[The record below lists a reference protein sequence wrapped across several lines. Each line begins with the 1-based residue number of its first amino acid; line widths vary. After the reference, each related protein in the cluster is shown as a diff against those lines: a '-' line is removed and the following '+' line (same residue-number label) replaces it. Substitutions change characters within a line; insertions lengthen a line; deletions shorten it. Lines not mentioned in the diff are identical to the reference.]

1 MPGGATTVDIRP
13 DGVGVLTL
21 RHKPV
26 NALSQDVC
34 KSAKENL
41 DKLIADPKVKA
52 IVVTGEGKLFSGG
65 ADIVE
70 FGMITMMDPAE
81 AKKIGTSALQSVLN
95 TLDSSPKTT
104 VAALNGDAI
113 RATFMSGG
121 GYRLLASANFGE
133 LVLGCIEADFCNQG
147 LILQH
152 FSRSIRLSFLCT
164 APNSKKLQTL

>member
-81 AKKIGTSALQSVLN
+81 AKKIGTSALQSTMSAANVV
-95 TLDSSPKTT
+95 TLPSAPSILKPVAWAGPPWKPKKHCSL
-104 VAALNGDAI
+104 A
-113 RATFMSGG
+113 R
-121 GYRLLASANFGE
+121 GYRSP
-133 LVLGCIEADFCNQG
+133 
-147 LILQH
+147 
-152 FSRSIRLSFLCT
+152 CT
-164 APNSKKLQTL
+164 